1 MRLIYE
7 NILLFLSGLVIDS
20 FYVYFCYKLL
30 NKKINWKSIK
40 IWIIIFIMTIIGMI
54 LNNDIP
60 RAYKI
65 IISLLFLFS
74 VVYIITDKKIKD
86 TILIFV
92 SLQIDLIISEA
103 ISFALLYRFITD
115 DKSYIV
121 TVISNILVS
130 AIGYMIMK
138 SKMIIKTFNKTNKV
152 KNLLDNKEFLM
163 CLIAIII
170 ILVSTT
176 IESYMKLPIIV
187 VLITNM
193 IISLIFILI
202 MIKFVIVKS
211 RYNMINSKFQTS
223 ITSLKEYETM
233 IDKYR
238 VNNHENKNELIT
250 IRNMII
256 NNKRAVKYIDEL
268 INNKIKDNEKIMT
281 QATKIPEGG
290 LRAVMYSKMCL
301 MKEKNIDY
309 NINIARNIK
318 TTDLI
323 NVNDTVMV
331 SICRILGVLLDNAI
345 EAVEKLD
352 KKIIQIELYVL
363 DNKLCIDITN
373 NYSGT
378 IDLSK
383 MSKQK
388 YTTKGKGHGYGLK
401 LVEQIVEDNK
411 DKIENTKSITG
422 DLFTQSIKTKM

>member
-301 MKEKNIDY
+301 MKEKNI
-309 NINIARNIK
+309 
-318 TTDLI
+318 
-323 NVNDTVMV
+323 
-331 SICRILGVLLDNAI
+331 
-345 EAVEKLD
+345 VE
-352 KKIIQIELYVL
+352 
-363 DNKLCIDITN
+363 
-373 NYSGT
+373 
-378 IDLSK
+378 
-383 MSKQK
+383 
-388 YTTKGKGHGYGLK
+388 
-401 LVEQIVEDNK
+401 
-411 DKIENTKSITG
+411 
-422 DLFTQSIKTKM
+422 LFDRPN